1 MKKDL
6 SLRKFLKDL
15 FKTQRLAVLATLD
28 GRQPYGNL
36 VAFTAT
42 RDLKYLLFATFRATR
57 KYSNISRNPRV
68 AMVIDDRLNRE
79 TDFRKATA
87 VTAVGTVRE
96 IEEKE
101 KPRYQ
106 RLYLLKHPYLKEFL
120 LSPNCALLKMEVE
133 TYYIVSRF
141 QNVLKLQLKKKDGR
155 RSSGSLFR

>member
-1 MKKDL
+1 MRKDL
-6 SLRKFLKDL
+6 SLRKFLKNL
-15 FKTQRLAVLATLD
+15 FKTQRFAVLATQD

-68 AMVIDDRLNRE
+68 AMVIDDRLNRQ

-87 VTAVGTVRE
+87 VTAVGMVRE
-96 IEEKE
+96 IEGSEIG
-101 KPRYQ
+101 RY
-106 RLYLLKHPYLKEFL
+106 RKLYLSKHPYLKEFL

-133 TYYIVSRF
+133 TYYMVSQF
-141 QNVLKLQLKKKDGR
+141 QEVKTLELKKKVNK
-155 RSSGSLFR
+155 